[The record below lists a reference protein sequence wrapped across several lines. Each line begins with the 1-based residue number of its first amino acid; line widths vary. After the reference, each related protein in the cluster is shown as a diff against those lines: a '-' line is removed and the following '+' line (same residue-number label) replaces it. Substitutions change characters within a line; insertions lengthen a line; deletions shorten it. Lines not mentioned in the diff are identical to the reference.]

1 MTISLQPLSEKC
13 RTANRLQIIFKS
25 KTYCVMSANLKIYN
39 SNPINSWALEDRPR
53 EKMSMKG
60 RNALTD
66 AELIAIL
73 LGTGTKDKNALDI
86 AKNILVSAENNLN
99 ALGEL
104 SLRDLQKI
112 RGIGE
117 AKAIV
122 IAAAMELGRRRM
134 NCEAIERPQIKT
146 SADAYRIIYPIL
158 SDLGH
163 EEFWILPLSRANR
176 VLGKVKI
183 SSGGLCATVVDTKK
197 LFQRALEFERVNG
210 IILCHNHPSGNLQ
223 PSQHD
228 LDLTRKIFEA
238 ALLLDLRIYDH
249 IIVAGT
255 GYVSFVDKG
264 FL

>member
-1 MTISLQPLSEKC
+1 MAAS
-13 RTANRLQIIFKS
+13 
-25 KTYCVMSANLKIYN
+25 VKIYN
-39 SNPINSWALEDRPR
+39 SNPIHSWAVEDRPR
-53 EKMSMKG
+53 EKMSLKG
-60 RNALTD
+60 RNALSD

-73 LGTGTKDKNALDI
+73 LGTGTKDENALDI
-86 AKNILVSAENNLN
+86 AKKILCSAENNLN

-104 SLRDLQKI
+104 TLKDLQKI

-134 NCEAIERPQIKT
+134 NCEAVERPQIKT
-146 SADAYRIIYPIL
+146 SSDAYRIIAPIL

-163 EEFWILPLSRANR
+163 EEFWILALNRANR

-183 SSGGLCATVVDTKK
+183 SSGGLSATVVDTKK

-210 IILCHNHPSGNLQ
+210 IILCHNHPSGNLH
-223 PSQHD
+223 PSQD
-228 LDLTRKIFEA
+228 DIDLTRKIMEA
-238 ALLLDLRIYDH
+238 ALVLDLRIYDH

-255 GYVSFVDKG
+255 GFVSFVDKG
-264 FL
+264 YL